1 VNYVDE
7 PTGNG
12 EFHTSFYSDQ
22 FDEELGIWYEVKN
35 KGTQQFNWSVT
46 ASEGKIWAK
55 GIVAAEEQ
63 ISLLEKDLYKSEER
77 VL

>member
-1 VNYVDE
+1 M
-7 PTGNG
+7 
-12 EFHTSFYSDQ
+12 
-22 FDEELGIWYEVKN
+22 KN

-55 GIVAAEEQ
+55 GRVAAEGQ
-63 ISLLEKDLYKSEER
+63 ISLLEKDRYKSEER